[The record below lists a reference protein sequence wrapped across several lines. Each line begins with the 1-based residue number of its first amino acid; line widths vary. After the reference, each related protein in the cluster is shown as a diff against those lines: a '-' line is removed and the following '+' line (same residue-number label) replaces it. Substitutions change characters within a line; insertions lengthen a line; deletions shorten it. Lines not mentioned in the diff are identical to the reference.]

1 MAHQSDLI
9 AEDIQAYL
17 KAHENKSMLRF
28 ITCGSVD
35 DGKSTLIGRLLYESK
50 MIFEDQLDALESDSA
65 KMGTQNGE
73 IDFALLVDGLAAE
86 REQGITIDVA
96 YRFFSTDKRK
106 FIVADTPGHEQYT
119 RNMATGAS
127 TAQLAVLLI
136 DARQGI
142 MTQTRRHAFIVS
154 QLGIRNVVLAI
165 NKMDLVD
172 FSEEVFTKIQTEF
185 DAFAENLN
193 FDKVTAIPLSALQGD
208 NVTEPS
214 YHTSW
219 YDGPTL
225 MHFLESVEVDDETL
239 NQPFR
244 MPVQWVNRPNLDF
257 RGSQD

>member
-1 MAHQSDLI
+1 MVWRQSVS
-9 AEDIQAYL
+9 
-17 KAHENKSMLRF
+17 KALPLMW
-28 ITCGSVD
+28 
-35 DGKSTLIGRLLYESK
+35 LIG
-50 MIFEDQLDALESDSA
+50 
-65 KMGTQNGE
+65 
-73 IDFALLVDGLAAE
+73 
-86 REQGITIDVA
+86 
-96 YRFFSTDKRK
+96 FFSTDKRK

-154 QLGIRNVVLAI
+154 QFGIRNVVLAI

-257 RGSQD
+257 QGFSGLIVSGSVRPGDRIKKLAERERVHRHPYCHPRW